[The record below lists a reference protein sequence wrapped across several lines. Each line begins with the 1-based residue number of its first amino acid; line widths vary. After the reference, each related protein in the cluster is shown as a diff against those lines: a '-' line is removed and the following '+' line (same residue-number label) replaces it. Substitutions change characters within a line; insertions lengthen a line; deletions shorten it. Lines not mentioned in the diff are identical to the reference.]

1 MVTLRSAGAQQLYNK
16 IERVVIYKGVDLID
30 IPNWE
35 FWFDGQIV
43 GKNNRLFTTSF
54 QSNTPLACCGV
65 RQRNFDFENAYVL
78 VFYENHKWKLAR
90 SEDLAKTKLIQV
102 KL

>member
-43 GKNNRLFTTSF
+43 GK
-54 QSNTPLACCGV
+54 
-65 RQRNFDFENAYVL
+65 
-78 VFYENHKWKLAR
+78 K
-90 SEDLAKTKLIQV
+90 
-102 KL
+102 